1 MQLFMH
7 SVLIHNCLYG
17 NNQSVSVGKEFH
29 TTLSNFK
36 LQSKMFCLNF
46 LNFISNYSKLRV
58 KMAWPR
64 HVISKRIINCQK
76 VQFLILIQAR
86 PFSCYTSARAR
97 KQVFQIK
104 SGCSSYMFMMYYHSL
119 EMSSSSSRV
128 VTLSCQQVLLVIAAL
143 NVINNEPGLPY
154 SSVNQIKLLCKALS
168 VVNPGGKENEIL
180 QDLVHVA
187 MPNNWMNL
195 IFWSIDIISM
205 ISSDQSKFLLKQLS
219 QNVLFIFCNSIM
231 VSFL

>member
-1 MQLFMH
+1 MH
-7 SVLIHNCLYG
+7 SVLIHCLCG
-17 NNQSVSVGKEFH
+17 NNQSASVGKEFH
-29 TTLSNFK
+29 TTLSNFN

-76 VQFLILIQAR
+76 VQILILIQAT

-104 SGCSSYMFMMYYHSL
+104 WGCSSYMYYYSF
-119 EMSSSSSRV
+119 EMSLLPHHHHHQEWWHYLASKSYS
-128 VTLSCQQVLLVIAAL
+128 LMLHLCHQQWFRSPLLFCESDKL
-143 NVINNEPGLPY
+143 
-154 SSVNQIKLLCKALS
+154 IKLLCKALS
-168 VVNPGGKENEIL
+168 AVNPEEKENEIL

-187 MPNNWMNL
+187 IHTKPG
-195 IFWSIDIISM
+195 
-205 ISSDQSKFLLKQLS
+205 
-219 QNVLFIFCNSIM
+219 
-231 VSFL
+231 

>member
-1 MQLFMH
+1 MQLFTH
-7 SVLIHNCLYG
+7 SVLIHCLYS
-17 NNQSVSVGKEFH
+17 NNQSASVGKEFH

-97 KQVFQIK
+97 KQVFLVK
-104 SGCSSYMFMMYYHSL
+104 WGCSSYMFMMYYHSL

-128 VTLSCQQVLLVIAAL
+128 VTLSCQQVLLVIAL
-143 NVINNEPGLPY
+143 M
-154 SSVNQIKLLCKALS
+154 SSTMSQVSLTLLWIRQNYCVK
-168 VVNPGGKENEIL
+168 
-180 QDLVHVA
+180 H
-187 MPNNWMNL
+187 
-195 IFWSIDIISM
+195 
-205 ISSDQSKFLLKQLS
+205 S
-219 QNVLFIFCNSIM
+219 QQ
-231 VSFL
+231 

>member
-7 SVLIHNCLYG
+7 SVLIHCLYG

-64 HVISKRIINCQK
+64 CHVTSRRILNCEK

-119 EMSSSSSRV
+119 EMSLSSSRV

-168 VVNPGGKENEIL
+168 AVNPGGKENEIL

-205 ISSDQSKFLLKQLS
+205 IGSDQSKFLLRQLS

>member
-1 MQLFMH
+1 MH
-7 SVLIHNCLYG
+7 SVLIHCLYG
-17 NNQSVSVGKEFH
+17 NNQSFSVGKEFH

-76 VQFLILIQAR
+76 VQFIILIQAR

-104 SGCSSYMFMMYYHSL
+104 SGCSSYMFMMYNLPQFGNELIIIKSGDTILPASL
-119 EMSSSSSRV
+119 TRYCC
-128 VTLSCQQVLLVIAAL
+128 TY
-143 NVINNEPGLPY
+143 VINNEPGLPY

-168 VVNPGGKENEIL
+168 AVNPGGKENEIL

-195 IFWSIDIISM
+195 IFWSMDIISM

>member
-1 MQLFMH
+1 
-7 SVLIHNCLYG
+7 
-17 NNQSVSVGKEFH
+17 
-29 TTLSNFK
+29 
-36 LQSKMFCLNF
+36 
-46 LNFISNYSKLRV
+46 
-58 KMAWPR
+58 
-64 HVISKRIINCQK
+64 
-76 VQFLILIQAR
+76 
-86 PFSCYTSARAR
+86 
-97 KQVFQIK
+97 
-104 SGCSSYMFMMYYHSL
+104 
-119 EMSSSSSRV
+119 MSSSSTV
-128 VTLSCQQVLLVIAAL
+128 VTLSCQQVLLIIAAL
-143 NVINNEPGLPY
+143 MSSTMIEPGLPY

-168 VVNPGGKENEIL
+168 AVNPGGKENEIL